1 MPQPCT
7 GHGLRQL
14 IKKST
19 FPTDLRDRL
28 GCVGQQCCMVLQEA
42 RKSPA
47 LLTSRF
53 SLWEK
58 RTSLVQRQ
66 CFLVIRVLSQEASPR
81 SQPAQIHFQQQQNCP
96 NNQFIVKATFST
108 LCGGEDAKVNGEKK
122 EKDKGKRRGN
132 RYSCLW
138 WEKEQKKKG
147 YKQV

>member
-1 MPQPCT
+1 MSQPCT

-28 GCVGQQCCMVLQEA
+28 DCVGQRCCMVLQEA
-42 RKSPA
+42 GKSPA
-47 LLTSRF
+47 LLTSRL

-58 RTSLVQRQ
+58 RTLLVQRQ
-66 CFLVIRVLSQEASPR
+66 CFLVIRVLSREASPR

-122 EKDKGKRRGN
+122 RKGQR
-132 RYSCLW
+132 
-138 WEKEQKKKG
+138 QKKRE
-147 YKQV
+147 